1 VTRTVLVTGGAGFIG
16 SALAGRLVARG
27 DQVRVID
34 DLSIGSPRYLDG
46 VDVDLVEASLSD
58 REAVRRAIAD
68 VDAVVH
74 LAARA
79 GIVDSIADPMATF
92 RANVVDTVELLEA
105 ARQAG
110 VRRFVVASSNAVIG
124 NAEPPF
130 DEEMPVRPL
139 TPYGASKLADEAYC
153 QAYAGSFGMAAC
165 ALRFSNVYGPRS
177 LHKKS
182 VVASWLRAIFD
193 DQPIIVHGTGEQT
206 RDFIYVDDLA
216 DGIIAS
222 LDGSPEAVAGEI
234 FQIGTGRE
242 TTVNELADGIRRASE
257 RRVEVQHVAARAG
270 DTDRNVGRVEKAA
283 AQLGFRARVPLL
295 EGLRATA
302 AWFEV
307 ALNDPALA
315 TIRPVATSGSE

>member
-1 VTRTVLVTGGAGFIG
+1 VTRAVLITGGAGFIG
-16 SALAGRLVARG
+16 SALARRLVARG

-46 VDVDLVEASLSD
+46 IDVDLVAAPLADSD
-58 REAVRRAIAD
+58 ALRAAITG

-105 ARQAG
+105 ARRAD
-110 VRRFVVASSNAVIG
+110 VWRLVVASSNAVIG

-130 DEEMPVRPL
+130 DEEMPARPL
-139 TPYGASKLADEAYC
+139 TPYGASKLAAEGYC

-165 ALRFSNVYGPRS
+165 ALRFANVYGPRS

-182 VVASWLRAIFD
+182 VVAGWLRAVFED
-193 DQPIIVHGTGEQT
+193 RPILVHGTGEQT
-206 RDFIYVDDLA
+206 RDFIHVDDLA
-216 DGIIAS
+216 DGIIAT
-222 LDGSPEAVAGEI
+222 LDAPGEAVAGEI

-242 TTVNELADGIRRASE
+242 TTVNELANGIRLASD
-257 RRVEVQHVAARAG
+257 RPVQVQHAAARAG
-270 DTDRNVGRVEKAA
+270 DAMRNVGSVEKAA
-283 AQLGFRARVPLL
+283 ERLGFRASVPLV
-295 EGLRATA
+295 EGLRTTA
-302 AWFEV
+302 AWFGV
-307 ALNDPALA
+307 ALVDPALA
-315 TIRPVATSGSE
+315 DIRPVATSGSD